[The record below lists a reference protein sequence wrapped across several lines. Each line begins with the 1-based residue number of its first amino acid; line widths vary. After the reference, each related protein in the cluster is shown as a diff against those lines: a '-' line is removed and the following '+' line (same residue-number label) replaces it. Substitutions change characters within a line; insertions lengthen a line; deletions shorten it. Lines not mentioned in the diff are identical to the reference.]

1 MRIQRMLI
9 INMVKEFK
17 NSKTVNG
24 TLKTILVSSRG
35 NVEEGDD
42 FGGVF
47 RDALSSFWA
56 ELLKGHATGESEMAL
71 CIKHDSS
78 LQDWQSVGC
87 IFVKEH
93 TDLKYFPLPLFKSFV
108 IVAFFDEVLSSEEM
122 MEVFFC
128 HNPFAD
134 VPVLRKSNKSV
145 KFTRGGQEPCD

>member
-1 MRIQRMLI
+1 
-9 INMVKEFK
+9 MVKEFK

-35 NVEEGDD
+35 DVEEGDD

-78 LQDWQSVGC
+78 L
-87 IFVKEH
+87 
-93 TDLKYFPLPLFKSFV
+93 
-108 IVAFFDEVLSSEEM
+108 
-122 MEVFFC
+122 
-128 HNPFAD
+128 
-134 VPVLRKSNKSV
+134 
-145 KFTRGGQEPCD
+145 